1 MRHPIA
7 ILLLAGAAAAA
18 LAGGAVA
25 QELSRDA
32 VLDAVAK
39 WEEAVNA
46 GDAAAAAEF
55 YAEDAVLMPPGA
67 ERIEGRENIEAFW
80 RDFLKDGPKLDVET
94 LDVATGGGIAYEV
107 GTVTVTMPG
116 AEAPLTG
123 KYIWTWEGT
132 ESGEPKV
139 KADIWNLDAAPQQ

>member
-7 ILLLAGAAAAA
+7 SLLLAGTAATA

-25 QELSRDA
+25 QEGLSREA
-32 VLDAVAK
+32 MLDAVAK
-39 WEEAVNA
+39 WQEAVNA

-80 RDFLKDGPKLDVET
+80 RDFLKGGAKLDTET
-94 LDVATGGGIAYEV
+94 LDAATGGGIGYEV
-107 GTVTVTMPG
+107 GTVSVTMPG
-116 AEAPLTG
+116 ADAPLAG
-123 KYIWTWEGT
+123 KYIWTWE
-132 ESGEPKV
+132 
-139 KADIWNLDAAPQQ
+139 